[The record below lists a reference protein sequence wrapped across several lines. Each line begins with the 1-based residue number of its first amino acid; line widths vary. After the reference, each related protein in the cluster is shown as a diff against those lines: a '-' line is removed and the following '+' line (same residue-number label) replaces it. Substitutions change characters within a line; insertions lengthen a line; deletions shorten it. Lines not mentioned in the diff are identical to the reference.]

1 MCHDDWIVRLLLPGV
16 SRKRVVNHLTVMPVP
31 TGKGDYLMT
40 RYLIAPAIAFLLFAG
55 CSDSSDPKRAGQQAV
70 NQPARPSKPSAE
82 EQVQVAT
89 GLDGLAPEDRGLAEA
104 QQFCA
109 VETENRLGMM
119 GTPVKVLVNDEP
131 VFLCCKACKPTA
143 LAEPEKTLAK
153 ARELKKAAEASGH

>member
-1 MCHDDWIVRLLLPGV
+1 MCHDDWIVPLLLPGI
-16 SRKRVVNHLTVMPVP
+16 SRKCFVNHLTVEPVA

-40 RYLIAPAIAFLLFAG
+40 RYLIAPAIAFLLLSG
-55 CSDSSDPKRAGQQAV
+55 CSDSSDPTRGGHQAV
-70 NQPARPSKPSAE
+70 NQPAHVSKPAPE
-82 EQVQVAT
+82 EQAQVAT
-89 GLDGLAPEDRGLAEA
+89 GLDGLPPEDRALAEA

-109 VETENRLGMM
+109 VEPENRLGMM

-153 ARELKKAAEASGH
+153 ARELKKASETPGH